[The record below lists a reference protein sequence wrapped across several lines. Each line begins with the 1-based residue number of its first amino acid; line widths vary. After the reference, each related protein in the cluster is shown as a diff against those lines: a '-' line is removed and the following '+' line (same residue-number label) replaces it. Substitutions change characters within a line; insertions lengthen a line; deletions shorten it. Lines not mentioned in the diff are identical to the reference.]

1 MNTDKT
7 IQKSKPGRPVN
18 SGRVSRPLT
27 NKEVRSLL
35 GACYGAYGLRNRGI
49 IILGLCGLRV
59 GTIMKLL
66 ISDLLDPNGQIKDS
80 FVLDASRE
88 KSKRTHRYYVSKQAK
103 SILKDY
109 LDSVELLANSPVF
122 PSPKTGKF
130 MSSSAG
136 SRLIGNLL
144 IRAEIYDNTSHSLR
158 KTFAHRCYVE
168 HSIGLVELQRLL
180 NHSSPTTTAK
190 IYVGDLTPNISR
202 VMDSISF

>member
-1 MNTDKT
+1 MDTNKT
-7 IQKSKPGRPVN
+7 IQKSKPGRPMN

-35 GACYGAYGLRNRGI
+35 GACYGAYGLRNRAI

-59 GTIMKLL
+59 GTIMGLRKN
-66 ISDLLDPNGQIKDS
+66 DLLDPSGQIKSS

-88 KSKRTHRYYVSKQAK
+88 KSNRTHRYYVSKQAK
-103 SILKDY
+103 SILRDY
-109 LDSVELLANSPVF
+109 LDSASLTDDSPLF
-122 PSPKTGKF
+122 PSPKTGGF

-144 IRAEIYDNTSHSLR
+144 LKAEIFDNTSHSLR

-168 HSIGLVELQRLL
+168 HSVGLVELQRLL

-190 IYVGDLTPNISR
+190 IYVGDLTHNISR
-202 VMDSISF
+202 VMDSLSF